1 MGLTRGMF
9 SRVSTGFNI
18 VNPNLIVLEKQ
29 MNSEDLTRVRS
40 YVDKWNFFDGFHW
53 EDIEESD
60 KPEVTEN
67 WCRRFVNKF
76 VSAEFNDGFSFKF
89 NEKVEEKI
97 LPFLNEVWADN
108 KQDLLMQ
115 EMGQMKNV
123 TGDAYIHVHF
133 EPKYI
138 DGVLNP
144 DFDDPFDEYEE
155 GRIRLFLVPSS
166 ICFPQYADGYDTG
179 AMESCTIMFPVRE
192 EPSVFGG
199 GLPNRYHIKRFVYTK
214 TEIIE
219 YQDKEELS
227 RTPNPYGI
235 IPIVHFKNIALAGR
249 HFGLSDLE
257 DLIPLNTELN
267 LKNSD
272 TSEILDYHA
281 SPVTVVFGA
290 RVGQLEKGA
299 NKVWGGLPKDA
310 KVQNIELNSDLGASS
325 DYRSSIKK
333 AMHEIA
339 GLPELATGSGE
350 LVGNLSG
357 IALQI
362 VFMPLLDTIKMK
374 RASTGESLKLINKLI
389 IKIAREEGLLN
400 IDGATNKEIYSH
412 EIIFSDVLPKDMM
425 IELQQIQAEMKAGLE
440 DRESA
445 MKRLKKDN
453 IQEKL
458 TKIETERKENPMMYG
473 VEPVLV
479 ANGQILVNPETGE
492 TITDNMEMMKKQLE
506 QTDKQMELTAKTA
519 EMQMK
524 SQAVGANSPNK
535 EKPVGVNAQGKEAKV
550 NSGITNKNE
559 GKKE

>member
-1 MGLTRGMF
+1 MGITRGMF
-9 SRVSTGFNI
+9 SRVSSGFNI
-18 VNPNLIVLEKQ
+18 VNPNLVVLEKQ
-29 MNSEDLTRVRS
+29 MNADDLARIRS
-40 YVDKWNFFDGFHW
+40 YVDKWNYFDGFHW

-76 VSAEFNDGFSFKF
+76 IASEFNDGFSFKF
-89 NEKVEEKI
+89 NEKVEEEV
-97 LPFLNEVWADN
+97 LPFLNEVWEGN
-108 KQDLLMQ
+108 KKDLLIQ
-115 EMGQMKNV
+115 QLGQMKGV
-123 TGDAYIHVHF
+123 TGDAFLHVHF

-138 DGVLNP
+138 DGKLNP

-166 ICFPQYADGYDTG
+166 ICFPQYADGYDTS

-192 EPSVFGG
+192 TPNVFGG

-214 TEIIE
+214 NEIVE
-219 YQDKEELS
+219 YEDKEELS
-227 RTPNPYGI
+227 RTPNPYGV
-235 IPIVHFKNIALAGR
+235 IPIVHFKNLSLAGR

-281 SPVTVVFGA
+281 SPITVIFGA

-299 NKVWGGLPKDA
+299 NKIWAGLPKDA

-325 DYRSSIKK
+325 DYRDSIKK
-333 AMHEIA
+333 AMHEIS
-339 GLPELATGSGE
+339 GVPELATGSGN
-350 LVGNLSG
+350 VVSNLSG
-357 IALQI
+357 VALQI
-362 VFMPLLDTIKMK
+362 AFMPLVDTIKMK
-374 RASTGESLKLINKLI
+374 RANTKESLKLVNKIVL
-389 IKIAREEGLLN
+389 KIARQEGLLTVDES
-400 IDGATNKEIYSH
+400 IKNKDIFNH
-412 EIIFSDVLPKDMM
+412 EVIFSDILPKDMM
-425 IELQQIQAEMKAGLE
+425 LELQQIQQEMKAGLE
-440 DRESA
+440 DREGA

-458 TKIETERKENPMMYG
+458 TKIETERKETPMMYG

-506 QTDKQMELTAKTA
+506 QTDKQMELTARTA
-519 EMQMK
+519 EIQAK
-524 SQAVGANSPNK
+524 AVGANSPNK
-535 EKPVGVNAQGKEAKV
+535 EKPVGVNAKGQDAKV
-550 NSGITNKNE
+550 NAGFTNKNE